1 MTTITADERVQQR
14 DALGERLFGSLLGG
28 MELLT
33 VGLGVRTGLYAAL
46 RDGGPATAGEL
57 AERAGVAERYAQE
70 WLEQQATAGIV
81 QVAAAGE
88 SASRRYELPAGH
100 AEALLEPDSPGY
112 IAAAVPGLV
121 GLAKMLEVVA
131 TAYGTGEGVS
141 FARYGT
147 EIREHIGGFN
157 RPMFVNELATEWLPA
172 LGGVHQR
179 LQSGA
184 PVRVLDVACGTGWSS
199 IALAQT
205 YHSVRVDGIDLD
217 EASIAEAR
225 RHADEAGVADR
236 VRFTVGD
243 IAALD
248 GRRDGKHGYDLACL
262 FEALHDIG
270 DPVGALRSV
279 RGALAKDAP
288 LLIGDER
295 VAEAFTAPGEEV
307 ERLMY
312 AWSVLHCL
320 PATLAESPKI
330 AHGTVLR
337 ADTVQAWAREAG
349 FTRVEVLPIANDF
362 WRFYRLEA

>member
-1 MTTITADERVQQR
+1 MTTITENAMAEQR
-14 DALGERLFGSLLGG
+14 DALGERLFGSLLNG

-33 VGLGVRTGLYAAL
+33 VGLGVQTGLYAAL
-46 RDGGPATAGEL
+46 RDSGPVTAAEL
-57 AERAGVAERYAQE
+57 ANRARVAERYALE

-81 QVAAAGE
+81 QVAVAGE
-88 SASRRYELPAGH
+88 AASRRYELPAGH
-100 AEALLEPDSPGY
+100 AEALLDADSPGY

-121 GLAKMLEVVA
+121 GLAKLLEVVA
-131 TAYGTGEGVS
+131 TAYRTGEGVS
-141 FARYGT
+141 FDRYGT
-147 EIREHIGGFN
+147 EIREHIGAFN
-157 RPMFVNELATEWLPA
+157 RPMFVNELTSEWLPA
-172 LGGVHQR
+172 LGEVHQR
-179 LQSGA
+179 LRSGA
-184 PVRVLDVACGTGWSS
+184 PVRALDVACGTGWSS
-199 IALAQT
+199 IALAQAYPT
-205 YHSVRVDGIDLD
+205 VRVDGIDLD

-225 RHADEAGVADR
+225 RHAAEAGVADR
-236 VRFTVGD
+236 VRFTTGD

-248 GRRDGKHGYDLACL
+248 GAGGYDLACL

-279 RGALAKDAP
+279 RAALAKGAP
-288 LLIGDER
+288 LLVGDER
-295 VAEAFTAPGEEV
+295 VADAFTAPGDEV
-307 ERLMY
+307 ERYMY

-349 FTRVEVLPIANDF
+349 FTQVDVLPIANDF